1 MRLEYGDSDVEGAS
15 RLLDMKV
22 VKRNVLIFKLG
33 FFLWNFCR
41 SPSRSRSPLPS
52 LNLYGCYSLLLILML
67 HLLDI
72 ACSVKKEGARV
83 PKDAVLAGV
92 QVGAGAGA
100 GARVYP
106 GLDLKLLCCLFTGKM
121 LLRGVSGAEDA
132 YEAFMFG

>member
-41 SPSRSRSPLPS
+41 SPSRS
-52 LNLYGCYSLLLILML
+52 
-67 HLLDI
+67 
-72 ACSVKKEGARV
+72 SVKKEGARV

-92 QVGAGAGA
+92 QVGLGAGA

-106 GLDLKLLCCLFTGKM
+106 GLDLKLLCCLFT
-121 LLRGVSGAEDA
+121 
-132 YEAFMFG
+132 